1 MVNGDPLFSSL
12 DFIKIFVLP
21 TMSECLDKSFED
33 ISNSDSIVKKI
44 YIDLSL

>member
-12 DFIKIFVLP
+12 DFIKIFVLA
-21 TMSECLDKSFED
+21 TMSESLDKSFED

-44 YIDLSL
+44 IY